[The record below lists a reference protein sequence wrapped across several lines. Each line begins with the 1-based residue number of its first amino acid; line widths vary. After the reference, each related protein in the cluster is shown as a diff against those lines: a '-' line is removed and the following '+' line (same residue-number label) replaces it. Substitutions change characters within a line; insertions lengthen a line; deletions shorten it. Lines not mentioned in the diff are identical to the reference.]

1 LYCNKNLI
9 ILTIKKNKK
18 NAQALLKGAV
28 KVLTNKGYDGE
39 TIIEITEALDISRG
53 ILHYYFK
60 DKEDIVSKALSSSSS
75 QMVQSYLA
83 GLKGK
88 SPEEIVNNVIDMH
101 IKRFVI
107 ILIFI
112 VFYLKC
118 HALVVIVKK
127 CMMNLL
133 YVKIK

>member
-1 LYCNKNLI
+1 M
-9 ILTIKKNKK
+9 
-18 NAQALLKGAV
+18 
-28 KVLTNKGYDGE
+28 
-39 TIIEITEALDISRG
+39 
-53 ILHYYFK
+53 HYYFK
-60 DKEDIVSKALSSSSS
+60 DKKDIVSKALSSSSS
-75 QMVQSYLA
+75 QLVQSYLA

-118 HALVVIVKK
+118 HALVVIVKS
-127 CMMNLL
+127 
-133 YVKIK
+133 V

>member
-1 LYCNKNLI
+1 M
-9 ILTIKKNKK
+9 TIKKIDKV
-18 NAQALLKGAV
+18 QAMLKGAV
-28 KVLTNKGYDGE
+28 KLLANKGYSGT
-39 TIIEITEALDISRG
+39 TIKEVTEASDISRG
-53 ILHYYFK
+53 FWYYYFK
-60 DKEDIVSKALSSSSS
+60 DKEKITTKALSSSSS

-88 SPEEIVNNVIDMH
+88 SIEEIVNNVIDMH
-101 IKRFVI
+101 IIKFVI

-112 VFYLKC
+112 VFYLRH
-118 HALVVIVKK
+118 HALVDIVKK